1 MAAEKGVEPRR
12 ILVVEDAPMI
22 ALDLEE
28 MLRGL
33 GWEVVG
39 PTGSM
44 ATALELAADETLD
57 AAIVDINIRGG
68 KVYPVAR
75 ALAAR
80 GVPFLLASGYGV
92 QSLPPDLAGRPGPA
106 AATDSHSRS
115 PAGTGCRALP
125 APAPPDRPC
134 RRGC

>member
-1 MAAEKGVEPRR
+1 MSKESAGGKRR

-28 MLRGL
+28 MLQGL

-39 PTGSM
+39 PTGNM
-44 ATALELAADETLD
+44 GTALELAAGEALD
-57 AAIVDINIRGG
+57 AAVIDINIRGG

-80 GVPFLLASGYGV
+80 DIPVLLASGYADRR
-92 QSLPPDLAGRPGPA
+92 LPPDLA
-106 AATDSHSRS
+106 
-115 PAGTGCRALP
+115 
-125 APAPPDRPC
+125 DRPC
-134 RRGC
+134 VEKPYNKAVIEQRLEEMMLEQAAK